1 MKRSQQFYLIK
12 KKLNENKKTSC
23 RGKTI
28 EAQLPANQTLKDELK
43 KNINRIKEIDSS

>member
-1 MKRSQQFYLIK
+1 
-12 KKLNENKKTSC
+12 LNENRKTSC

-43 KNINRIKEIDSS
+43 KTLIG

>member
-12 KKLNENKKTSC
+12 KRLNENRKTSC

-28 EAQLPANQTLKDELK
+28 EAQLQTNQTLKDELK
-43 KNINRIKEIDSS
+43 KKLIG

>member
-1 MKRSQQFYLIK
+1 MKRFQQFYLIK
-12 KKLNENKKTSC
+12 KKRLNENRKTSC

-43 KNINRIKEIDSS
+43 KTLIG